1 MKKILE
7 IDQYWELLNQY
18 QEKIPDMVYNHMML
32 PGEAAS
38 HIEAG
43 KLYYEE
49 QKKGIV
55 FSVKEKDFCKLYFY
69 ISEGAEIHLPEK
81 DRPQLIECIYRED
94 KEDIHIQKLRKKTE
108 ESGFYPYVK
117 NKRIRA
123 EIQEQDLIPLD
134 KKNIHQNLLW
144 KYASEEEIPAIY
156 KLWEVMDIYN
166 STIPDE
172 KNLKELLE
180 KKEIITIWKEEKL
193 CGAAR
198 VKMENRRTGSI
209 WLITV
214 SRDFRRQ
221 GIATALYKVCLSIL
235 KEKGCSYVIQWCDE
249 KNQAVLSVSDRF
261 GFQFDGTISC
271 SYICK

>member
-38 HIEAG
+38 HIEAS

-55 FSVKEKDFCKLYFY
+55 FSVKERDFCKLYFY
-69 ISEGAEIHLPEK
+69 ISEGAEIHLPEE

-94 KEDIHIQKLRKKTE
+94 KEDRGDKQKQDASVWEGE

-144 KYASEEEIPAIY
+144 KYASEEEILQMQATGVFVPY
-156 KLWEVMDIYN
+156 EY
-166 STIPDE
+166 
-172 KNLKELLE
+172 LE
-180 KKEIITIWKEEKL
+180 EIFQKI
-193 CGAAR
+193 R
-198 VKMENRRTGSI
+198 VKE
-209 WLITV
+209 
-214 SRDFRRQ
+214 
-221 GIATALYKVCLSIL
+221 
-235 KEKGCSYVIQWCDE
+235 QW
-249 KNQAVLSVSDRF
+249 KTWKYR
-261 GFQFDGTISC
+261 
-271 SYICK
+271 YY

>member
-38 HIEAG
+38 HIEAS

-69 ISEGAEIHLPEK
+69 ISEGAEIHLPEE

-144 KYASEEEIPAIY
+144 KYDSEEEIPAIY
-156 KLWEVMDIYN
+156 KLWEVMDMQ
-166 STIPDE
+166 
-172 KNLKELLE
+172 LLSE
-180 KKEIITIWKEEKL
+180 TFFKQHESGEAFL
-193 CGAAR
+193 LAVLLR
-198 VKMENRRTGSI
+198 
-209 WLITV
+209 V
-214 SRDFRRQ
+214 SRYWSLQIKPLQLRNYFLQFFTVDVFMCRLIWNFRN
-221 GIATALYKVCLSIL
+221 TV
-235 KEKGCSYVIQWCDE
+235 
-249 KNQAVLSVSDRF
+249 
-261 GFQFDGTISC
+261 
-271 SYICK
+271 